1 MEGNFRNSCDVL
13 LLLSLVG
20 LIFFQLVR
28 VANYSKH
35 LCHLATALMVF
46 KLMVTTTTA
55 GEKQEVLVADRSHQ
69 VVIFPNPLPTGRDVT
84 KSELG
89 KQARGAELVLM

>member
-1 MEGNFRNSCDVL
+1 MKGNLRNSCDVL

-20 LIFFQLVR
+20 FIFFQVVR

-35 LCHLATALMVF
+35 LCHLATALMVA
-46 KLMVTTTTA
+46 TT
-55 GEKQEVLVADRSHQ
+55 GGKKQEVLVADRSHQ

-89 KQARGAELVLM
+89 NQARGAELVLM

>member
-1 MEGNFRNSCDVL
+1 ML
-13 LLLSLVG
+13 
-20 LIFFQLVR
+20 R

-35 LCHLATALMVF
+35 LCHLATVLMVS
-46 KLMVTTTTA
+46 TT
-55 GEKQEVLVADRSHQ
+55 GGKEQEVLVADLSHQ

>member
-1 MEGNFRNSCDVL
+1 MTA
-13 LLLSLVG
+13 SLIEFGWVY
-20 LIFFQLVR
+20 IFFQVLR

-35 LCHLATALMVF
+35 LCHLTTALMVS
-46 KLMVTTTTA
+46 TTD
-55 GEKQEVLVADRSHQ
+55 GKQQEVLVADPSHQ

-89 KQARGAELVLM
+89 NQARGAELVLMW